1 MKNLT
6 QTQQQIVN
14 SIIDEFESLN
24 TPISESK
31 HNDLIAYINGAID
44 EKQRFADEI
53 KLTNEAYHKA
63 NVEKVTEYINQMNAL
78 LNQFGYQCD
87 FDYESILNGRGFAEY
102 FTAKITWNGHSVP
115 GHSYWVEKTSIFFY
129 SNQHLND
136 GIWYLKDSSFLFQLD
151 HNRTDRV
158 NSFDEL
164 QKQLANMI
172 ITKKKSKI
180 K

>member
-14 SIIDEFESLN
+14 SIIDEFESFN

-44 EKQRFADEI
+44 DKQRFADEI
-53 KLTNEAYHKA
+53 KLTNKAYDKA

-78 LNQFGYQCD
+78 LNMFGYQCD
-87 FDYESILNGRGFAEY
+87 FVFGSSENSKGYVETFA
-102 FTAKITWNGHSVP
+102 ARITWNGHFVE
-115 GHSYWVEKTSIFFY
+115 GHNWIDKTPIYFY
-129 SNQHLND
+129 GKEFHKDN
-136 GIWYLKDSSFLFQLD
+136 IWYLTDSSLRIQIGHD
-151 HNRTDRV
+151 RTTTM
-158 NSFDEL
+158 NSLDEL
-164 QKQLANMI
+164 LQKVAEMI

>member
-14 SIIDEFESLN
+14 SIIDEFESFN
-24 TPISESK
+24 APISESK

-44 EKQRFADEI
+44 EKQKFADEI
-53 KLTNEAYHKA
+53 KLTDMAYDKA
-63 NVEKVTEYINQMNAL
+63 NVEKVTEYINQLNAL

-87 FDYESILNGRGFAEY
+87 FEYESRLNNKGFAEY
-102 FTAKITWNGHSVP
+102 FTAKIIWNGHSVP

-129 SNQHLND
+129 ANQHLND
-136 GIWYLKDSSFLFQLD
+136 GIWYLKDSSIIIQID
-151 HNRTDRV
+151 HDRTNRM
-158 NSFDEL
+158 NSLDEL
-164 QKQLANMI
+164 LQCVATMI
-172 ITKKKSKI
+172 IKKKKSKI